1 MTIRSV
7 LRICLPAITLLALL
21 PAGAQ
26 STTPAAPAQTAPAQ
40 TAPAPA
46 AGQTPGPGVASAV
59 GALSLP
65 VTVVDDKGN
74 AVKNVAA
81 ADLKLTD
88 NGEAQTIQSFA
99 PAAPTPMAIAIIGQ
113 TSAGLRAELG
123 DERLSSVH
131 FVDHTLPGTQDQFV
145 VIDYAGEVDLLADPT
160 STASKLHDAI
170 NQMGSPQFGSQN
182 GGDSSD
188 QSSTNTHGSGMG
200 GTLNDAIYLA
210 ATEELKKLPGQ
221 HVIVLISD
229 GIDHDSKE
237 TMSDAI
243 EAAQAAHVAI
253 FAIYYKSE
261 EQPQH
266 NPNDNNN
273 RHGGGFPGGGGGYP
287 GGGGGYP
294 GGNGGGR
301 RGGGQNPTE
310 QPHEDGRQ
318 NLIHICDATGGFM
331 VEGKRDKGDDAY
343 NKIAAL
349 LKSQYTLTFVPSKAA
364 QDSDFQRLSLTT
376 EKKDAY
382 PKVQEGLAAQPLT
395 QQ

>member
-7 LRICLPAITLLALL
+7 LRICLPAAVVFALL

-26 STTPAAPAQTAPAQ
+26 STTPAATAQTAPAQ
-40 TAPAPA
+40 P
-46 AGQTPGPGVASAV
+46 AGQTPGPSVASAV

-65 VTVVDDKGN
+65 VTVMDDKGN
-74 AVKNVAA
+74 PVKNLTA

-99 PAAPTPMAIAIIGQ
+99 PAAPTPMAIGIVGQ
-113 TSAGLRAELG
+113 TSTGLRTELG

-131 FVDHTLPGTQDQFV
+131 FVDHTLPGTQDQFFV
-145 VIDYAGEVDLLADPT
+145 VDYAGEVDLLADPT
-160 STASKLHDAI
+160 STATKLHDAI

-182 GGDSSD
+182 GGSDNSD
-188 QSSTNTHGSGMG
+188 QSSGSTRGSGVG
-200 GTLNDAIYLA
+200 GTLYDAIYLA
-210 ATEELKKLPGQ
+210 ATEELKKLPGE

-243 EAAQAAHVAI
+243 EAAQAAHTAI

-261 EQPQH
+261 EQQQQ
-266 NPNDNNN
+266 NPNQNN

-287 GGGGGYP
+287 GGGYPGGGGGYP
-294 GGNGGGR
+294 GGGGQR
-301 RGGGQNPTE
+301 RGGQNPTE

-318 NLIHICDATGGFM
+318 NLIHICDATGGYM
-331 VEGKRDKGDDAY
+331 VEGKRDKGDEAY
-343 NKIAAL
+343 NKIADL
-349 LKSQYTLTFVPSKAA
+349 LKNQYTLTFVPSKAA
-364 QDSDFQRLSLTT
+364 QDSDFQRISLTS
-376 EKKDAY
+376 EKKDVY
-382 PKVQEGLAAQPLT
+382 PKVQEGYTP